1 MFGDRPAASLM
12 TIAVERACE
21 SYSEVQKLGIFPVDL
36 VEVDACKL
44 KRDSYVDDIHTGGSQ
59 KDVDRMMGIRDSKSG
74 QYTGTISKLL
84 NNVGLSLKT
93 LVQSGSKDFE
103 SNA

>member
-1 MFGDRPAASLM
+1 MFGDRPVASFM
-12 TIAVERACE
+12 TIAVEKACE

-59 KDVDRMMGIRDSKSG
+59 SDVNRMMGIKDINSG
-74 QYTGTISKLL
+74 QYIGTKLHQFVFL
-84 NNVGLSLKT
+84 
-93 LVQSGSKDFE
+93 LV
-103 SNA
+103 SNMQMQVSPYLIM

>member
-21 SYSEVQKLGIFPVDL
+21 SYSEVQKLGICPVDL

-44 KRDSYVDDIHTGGSQ
+44 KRDSYIY
-59 KDVDRMMGIRDSKSG
+59 RDNFKI
-74 QYTGTISKLL
+74 T
-84 NNVGLSLKT
+84 
-93 LVQSGSKDFE
+93 
-103 SNA
+103 